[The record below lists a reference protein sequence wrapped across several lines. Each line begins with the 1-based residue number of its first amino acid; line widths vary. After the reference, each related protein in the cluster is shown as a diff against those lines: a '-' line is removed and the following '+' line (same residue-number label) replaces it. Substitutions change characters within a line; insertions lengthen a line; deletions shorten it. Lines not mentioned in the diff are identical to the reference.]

1 MVATGS
7 LWAASLLADVVA
19 HLAAHGTLPRGAE
32 AGRTFRASGQIL
44 EAAVIPLVLLV
55 LAGVGVLA
63 TERPLRAG
71 VWVSVVTPR
80 AVRPTRRASHPSGVV
95 ERAALVAA
103 LVGLGALVVLLKT
116 LAH

>member
-1 MVATGS
+1 M
-7 LWAASLLADVVA
+7 
-19 HLAAHGTLPRGAE
+19 PRGAG